1 MPCPNLNLVAMNGDD
16 FPNPNHD
23 SRARSQWG
31 RDEIYPDPWC
41 LLVYK
46 PHEYY
51 SYIYYKPWLSH
62 LISLNYISINI
73 SSSCLS
79 HDPPIPTCWWR
90 NCRTRHLLAGG
101 PQGRVAFARCAGA
114 FSAGESSQDRGVPEN
129 LKSERSFYVQ
139 IFRIWI
145 IKYQWYWYS
154 IIIVPIEIFFWGIL
168 GCQKLHT
175 LWQCYHGLWNT
186 RCCPPSYICW
196 LINPWTCINYR
207 YIYHKYPYS
216 KS

>member
-73 SSSCLS
+73 SLSCLS

-101 PQGRVAFARCAGA
+101 PQGRVFRVFFAH
-114 FSAGESSQDRGVPEN
+114 SPPEN
-129 LKSERSFYVQ
+129 LLKIEGYRKIWRVNEVFM
-139 IFRIWI
+139 FR
-145 IKYQWYWYS
+145 
-154 IIIVPIEIFFWGIL
+154 FFEFGSL
-168 GCQKLHT
+168 
-175 LWQCYHGLWNT
+175 N
-186 RCCPPSYICW
+186 
-196 LINPWTCINYR
+196 INDLDIQ
-207 YIYHKYPYS
+207 
-216 KS
+216 